1 MLICLNSLAISS
13 QNKNDSVSINKLQ
26 VKNIYIG
33 LKQLNQYKKQSND
46 CYNYALELDKII
58 QTQNDC
64 LKVRLCRIS
73 EINLKVETLNKNLNV
88 KSVEIETIKNKK
100 IPWYRNPI
108 LYLLIGAASGI
119 YIAK

>member
-1 MLICLNSLAISS
+1 M
-13 QNKNDSVSINKLQ
+13 Q